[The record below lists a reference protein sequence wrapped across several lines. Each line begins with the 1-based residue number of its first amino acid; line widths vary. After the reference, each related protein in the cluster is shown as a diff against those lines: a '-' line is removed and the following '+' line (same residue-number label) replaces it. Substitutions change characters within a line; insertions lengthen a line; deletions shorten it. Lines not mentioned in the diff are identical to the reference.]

1 EIGAM
6 PLELQPKLLRALES
20 RAIRRGGGQ
29 QPRQGAVRG
38 IGAPHLASGA
48 AAERGEFRED
58 LYYRLNVVALTLPPL
73 REREGDVE
81 LLAESFLARIAAGY
95 GLPVPALSPELR
107 AALRAY
113 SWPGN
118 VRELRNAI
126 ERALVL

>member
-20 RAIRRGGGQ
+20 RAIRRVGGQ
-29 QPRQGAVRG
+29 QPRQVDVRV
-38 IGAPHLASGA
+38 IGATHLDLGA

-81 LLAESFLARIAAGY
+81 LLADTFLARITPRY
-95 GLPVPALSPELR
+95 GLPGPALSPELR
-107 AALRAY
+107 A
-113 SWPGN
+113 
-118 VRELRNAI
+118 
-126 ERALVL
+126 